1 MAMPTIPRSASQRR
15 PKSAATK
22 WTLLNIKTVIF
33 THHRAILGFL
43 VRHAKTGYSLDDDL
57 VIEYNDKVKTVLDR
71 FDSLTGEAGQYKSF
85 SGIADGMKGKVKF
98 IFQTAEIKNED

>member
-1 MAMPTIPRSASQRR
+1 MNEFKSQGTDKI
-15 PKSAATK
+15 KS
-22 WTLLNIKTVIF
+22 
-33 THHRAILGFL
+33 
-43 VRHAKTGYSLDDDL
+43 
-57 VIEYNDKVKTVLDR
+57 EYNDKVKTVLDR